1 MVWAFFMRKIYSP
14 NDLENQT
21 LPVLLLPL
29 LMNLVHQLDCQRIS
43 VAIESQTLNFLCHV
57 C

>member
-21 LPVLLLPL
+21 LPVLLLQL
-29 LMNLVHQLDCQRIS
+29 LMNLAHQLNSPRIS
-43 VAIESQTLNFLCHV
+43 VAR
-57 C
+57 